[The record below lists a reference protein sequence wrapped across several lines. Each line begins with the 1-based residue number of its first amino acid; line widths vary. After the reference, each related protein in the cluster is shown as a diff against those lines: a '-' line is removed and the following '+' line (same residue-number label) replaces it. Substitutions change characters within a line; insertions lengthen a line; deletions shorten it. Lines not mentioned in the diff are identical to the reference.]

1 MSPRSTVLYGKLNLP
16 HFSLLPLSP
25 WSIILYEGLQFYNFL
40 LLQLSARS
48 RVLYVELTVSAAQ
61 LVNGTPEFLCG
72 LYELAMALC
81 RESDEWSPQFHVNIF
96 NISLNTG
103 LPSVPMPPRWPINI
117 RILRLLKCLMYSS
130 LLSCLLHA
138 TLSLICSH
146 LRHTIRINIINQYCG
161 NYNKLLFD

>member
-1 MSPRSTVLYGKLNLP
+1 MFPRSTVLYGKLNLP
-16 HFSLLPLSP
+16 HFSLLPPSP

-40 LLQLSARS
+40 LLPLYARS
-48 RVLYVELTVSAAQ
+48 RVLYLELTVSAAQ

-96 NISLNTG
+96 NISLNTC
-103 LPSVPMPPRWPINI
+103 LPSVPMSPRWPINV
-117 RILRLLKCLMYSS
+117 RILRLKCLMYSS

-138 TLSLICSH
+138 TFSLFCSH
-146 LRHTIRINIINQYCG
+146 LRYRIRINIITQYCS

>member
-16 HFSLLPLSP
+16 HFLFLPLSL
-25 WSIILYEGLQFYNFL
+25 WSIILYEGLQFYNFFL
-40 LLQLSARS
+40 LPLSAWS

-72 LYELAMALC
+72 FYELAMTLC
-81 RESDEWSPQFHVNIF
+81 RESDGWSPKFHVSIF

-103 LPSVPMPPRWPINI
+103 LPSVPRSRKWHINI
-117 RILRLLKCLMYSS
+117 RILLLNCLVYSS

-138 TLSLICSH
+138 TFSLICWQ
-146 LRHTIRINIINQYCG
+146 LRYPIRINIIT
-161 NYNKLLFD
+161 